1 MAKRKQQNQQQNEEL
16 PRKNQLPPWGCFI
29 FGVLPI
35 AILMGLGMGYCARE
49 TPDEAREK
57 SERQYAEEKGIPY
70 IKHTPSGDGSTSP
83 QKFVDDNLNGIQKG
97 YSAKIVDGWICYYVP
112 TGLGDPHV
120 DARAIYDL
128 AMNSGVSS
136 KAIKGIYIYSNRA
149 LTDTTYKA
157 SDWEQA
163 YDSWDE

>member
-1 MAKRKQQNQQQNEEL
+1 MAKRKQQNQHQNEEL
-16 PRKNQLPPWGCFI
+16 PRKNQLPPLSWFI

-57 SERQYAEEKGIPY
+57 RERQYAEEQGVPY

-83 QKFVDDNLNGIQKG
+83 QKFINENLNGIQKG
-97 YSAKIVDGWICYYVP
+97 YSAKLVDGWICYYVP
-112 TGLGDPHV
+112 SDFGDPHV

>member
-1 MAKRKQQNQQQNEEL
+1 MAKRKQQNQQQKEE
-16 PRKNQLPPWGCFI
+16 PKAKPNPPLSWF
-29 FGVLPI
+29 FFFVLPI

-57 SERQYAEEKGIPY
+57 RERQNAEEQGVPY

-83 QKFVDDNLNGIQKG
+83 QKFVDENLNGIQKG

-112 TGLGDPHV
+112 SGFGDPHV

-157 SDWEQA
+157 SDWEQC

>member
-1 MAKRKQQNQQQNEEL
+1 MTKRKQQNQQQKEE
-16 PRKNQLPPWGCFI
+16 PKAKPNPPLSWF
-29 FGVLPI
+29 FFFVLPVV
-35 AILMGLGMGYCARE
+35 ILIGLGMGYCARE

-57 SERQYAEEKGIPY
+57 SERQYAEEKGVPY
-70 IKHTPSGDGSTSP
+70 IKHTPSGDGSTTP

-112 TGLGDPHV
+112 SGLGDPHV

-157 SDWEQA
+157 SDWEQC

>member
-1 MAKRKQQNQQQNEEL
+1 MAKRKQQNQQQKEE
-16 PRKNQLPPWGCFI
+16 PKAKPNPPLSWF
-29 FGVLPI
+29 FFFVLPV

-57 SERQYAEEKGIPY
+57 SERQYAEEKGVPY

-83 QKFVDDNLNGIQKG
+83 QKFVDENLNGIQKG

-128 AMNSGVSS
+128 EMNSGVSS

>member
-1 MAKRKQQNQQQNEEL
+1 MAKRKQQKQAEAPQPKLGFPLSWFFFILL
-16 PRKNQLPPWGCFI
+16 P
-29 FGVLPI
+29 FGALI
-35 AILMGLGMGYCARE
+35 GLGLGYCARE

-57 SERQYAEEKGIPY
+57 SERQYAEEQGIPY

-136 KAIKGIYIYSNRA
+136 KAIKGIYIYSNEA
-149 LTDTTYKA
+149 LKDTTR
-157 SDWEQA
+157 SWEQC